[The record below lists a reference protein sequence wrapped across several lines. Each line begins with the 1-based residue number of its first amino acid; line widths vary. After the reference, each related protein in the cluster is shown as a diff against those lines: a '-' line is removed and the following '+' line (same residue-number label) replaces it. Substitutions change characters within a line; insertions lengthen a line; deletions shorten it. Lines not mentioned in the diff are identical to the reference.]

1 MTDKD
6 VARKRKR
13 FYDALSAAAA
23 LKISFESLS
32 RAGIG
37 DFFHLGL
44 AFERS
49 TRETLKRELIESW
62 DEWQYAKAY
71 VDVKAEGHDHDYAH
85 AYAEATAIVL
95 PYEWEAVGVTLRQ
108 SAEWLRGVAVAQY
121 VRAYV
126 DAKAEG
132 YDDNE
137 ARLRAKNMTHRYV
150 EAYASASVRAVPEV
164 YKEVYESCG
173 YIDITEQDFIPLY
186 AEVYATAIV
195 VNEYG
200 EDEAWEYAKRYA
212 EVYATAIRNGYGED
226 EARKYA
232 EAYIE
237 AEAYADATVAKKYG
251 EDLDDAL
258 HDEAMDYAA
267 AYADAY
273 ADVRAKKKYREDEA
287 RKYAEAYA
295 EAYADAMVNKEAG
308 REVAWWEYVRAYA
321 EAYADVMVATMWG
334 EDEARKYAEAYV
346 REKSE
351 GHDDS
356 EAQRRAE
363 ERINE

>member
-164 YKEVYESCG
+164 YKEVY
-173 YIDITEQDFIPLY
+173 
-186 AEVYATAIV
+186 ATAIV

-267 AYADAY
+267 AYPDAY
-273 ADVRAKKKYREDEA
+273 ADARAKKKYRKDEA

-295 EAYADAMVNKEAG
+295 EAYVDAMVNKEAG
-308 REVAWWEYVRAYA
+308 REVAWWEYVPAYA
-321 EAYADVMVATMWG
+321 EAYADATVAKMWG
-334 EDEARKYAEAYV
+334 EDEARKYAEAYAHA
-346 REKSE
+346 KSE